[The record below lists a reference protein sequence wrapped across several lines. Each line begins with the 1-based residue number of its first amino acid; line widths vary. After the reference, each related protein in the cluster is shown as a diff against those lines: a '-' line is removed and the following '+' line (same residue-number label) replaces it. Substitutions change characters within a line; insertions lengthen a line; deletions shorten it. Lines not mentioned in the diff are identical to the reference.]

1 VAQPFRWG
9 ILGTARINVT
19 RLAGFRE
26 AGHEIAVVGSRD
38 PRGER
43 ARAHAEMLDA
53 ERLGTYDDVLSAS
66 DVDGVYVS
74 LPNTLHVPWAVRAA
88 EAGKD
93 VLCEKPLAPTVD
105 GCRQMIEAAEARG
118 TKLVEAFMYRNH
130 PQWQV
135 VWEKVRSGAIGEL
148 EMVRAAFGFVL
159 DRPEDIRLSAELGG
173 GATQDVG
180 CYTVNLARW
189 FLGEPTRVRGF
200 ALDRRGVGVDTHS
213 AAVLEFPG
221 GKLAEVAC
229 SLDSNL
235 GQSVE
240 LVGRRGRIAISGA
253 FLPRGDVTLRIS
265 DPEGEREEVVPGA
278 NQYGLDF
285 AAFARH
291 VREGAPVL
299 TPAADAIGTQDVI
312 ARWVGRSV

>member
-1 VAQPFRWG
+1 MAEPFRWG
-9 ILGTARINVT
+9 ILGTARINLT
-19 RLAGFRE
+19 RLAGFHF
-26 AGHEIAVVGSRD
+26 AGHQIAIVGSRD
-38 PRGER
+38 PSGER
-43 ARAHAEMLDA
+43 ARTHAEMLGA
-53 ERLGTYDDVLSAS
+53 ERLGTYEDVLAAT
-66 DVDGVYVS
+66 DVDGVYIC
-74 LPNTLHVPWAVRAA
+74 LPNTLHVPWAIRAA
-88 EAGKD
+88 EAGKP
-93 VLCEKPLAPTVD
+93 VLCEKPLAPTVE
-105 GCRQMIEAAEARG
+105 GCRQMVEAATANG

-135 VWEKVRSGAIGEL
+135 VWEKVRSGSIGDL
-148 EMVRAAFGFVL
+148 EMIRATFGFVL
-159 DRPEDIRLSAELGG
+159 NRPEDIRLSRELGG

-213 AAVLEFPG
+213 AAVLEFPDG
-221 GKLAEVAC
+221 TLAEVAC
-229 SLDSNL
+229 SLDANL

-240 LVGRRGRIAISGA
+240 FVGRRGRIAISGA

-278 NQYGLDF
+278 NQYGLDL

-291 VREGAPVL
+291 VREDAPVL

-312 ARWVGRSV
+312 ARWVAGAD